1 MFQILHRQ
9 HTPDLNT
16 MLADLGNPN
25 VRQLG
30 RALGVSP
37 STAARWIKAGHA
49 PRPVMLALF
58 WLTRWGVSQINCQA
72 HNDALL
78 QSQLAACYRS
88 QLEEAGA
95 RLKAAQ
101 DKLDHLSRIGDF
113 GAANDPMPN
122 VRRHVPAL
130 PVIAV
135 PGEQP
140 APKAAPRKKTASQ
153 KRAELAAQ
161 RLEKRAEGPARP
173 FDFLRAG

>member
-1 MFQILHRQ
+1 MLQILHRQ

-37 STAARWIKAGHA
+37 ATAARWIKAGEA
-49 PRPVMLALF
+49 PRPAMLALF
-58 WLTRWGVSQINCQA
+58 WLTRWGVSQIHCQA
-72 HNDALL
+72 HNDAL
-78 QSQLAACYRS
+78 QQAQLAACYRN
-88 QLEEAGA
+88 QLEEAST
-95 RLKAAQ
+95 RLMEAQ
-101 DKLDHLSRIGDF
+101 AKLDHLGRIGDF

-135 PGEQP
+135 PGEQQP
-140 APKAAPRKKTASQ
+140 ATKAPRKKTASQ
-153 KRAELAAQ
+153 NRAELAAQ
-161 RLEKRAEGPARP
+161 RLAKRAEGPPRP

>member
-1 MFQILHRQ
+1 MLLALHRQ
-9 HTPDLNT
+9 HTPDLPT

-37 STAARWIKAGHA
+37 TTAARWIKAGHA
-49 PRPVMLALF
+49 PRPAMLALF
-58 WLTRWGVSQINCQA
+58 WLTRWGVSQIHCQA
-72 HNDALL
+72 HNDALQQAQIAANYL
-78 QSQLAACYRS
+78 SQLK
-88 QLEEAGA
+88 EAGA
-95 RLKAAQ
+95 QLMVAQ
-101 DKLDHLSRIGDF
+101 AKLDHLGRIGDF

-135 PGEQP
+135 PGEPQP
-140 APKAAPRKKTASQ
+140 APKATRKKTASQ
-153 KRAELAAQ
+153 KRAGLAAQ
-161 RLEKRAEGPARP
+161 RLAKRAEAPPRP